1 MLECDFVIVIT
12 ATILMKVPGSCV
24 KERVIFAF
32 CFLKQSARKATLN
45 SMFGKI
51 NLRNSTM
58 SVRPSLMSM
67 LVLSVEKLVQQ
78 LRFVNANVNYDD
90 DDDDDEKMIND
101 GELFLIILISD
112 EFDSDD
118 EDCWISEESWL
129 EP

>member
-1 MLECDFVIVIT
+1 
-12 ATILMKVPGSCV
+12 
-24 KERVIFAF
+24 
-32 CFLKQSARKATLN
+32 
-45 SMFGKI
+45 
-51 NLRNSTM
+51 M

-78 LRFVNANVNYDD
+78 LGFVNANVNY

-118 EDCWISEESWL
+118 DDSWISVESWL

>member
-45 SMFGKI
+45 SMFGNI

-78 LRFVNANVNYDD
+78 LGFVNANVNY

-118 EDCWISEESWL
+118 DDSWISVESWL